1 MVEENNNNLV
11 WQLHSTDAELAKL
24 LKKALR
30 QVIDPELGMD
40 VIALGLIR
48 DALEKDGE
56 INIKMILTTPFCP
69 YAPELISEVTERAE
83 SVIKRTVYVD
93 LGMDPWDKSML
104 EDGVAAEWGL
114 F

>member
-1 MVEENNNNLV
+1 MVQENNKLV
-11 WQLHSTDAELAKL
+11 WQLENSDADLAKL
-24 LKKALR
+24 LRKSLR
-30 QVIDPELGMD
+30 LVIDPELGLD

-48 DALEKDGE
+48 DAVENKDGE

-83 SVIKRTVYVD
+83 SVIKRSVYVE
-93 LGMDPWDKSML
+93 LGMEPWDKSML
-104 EDGVAAEWGL
+104 EDGIAAEWGL